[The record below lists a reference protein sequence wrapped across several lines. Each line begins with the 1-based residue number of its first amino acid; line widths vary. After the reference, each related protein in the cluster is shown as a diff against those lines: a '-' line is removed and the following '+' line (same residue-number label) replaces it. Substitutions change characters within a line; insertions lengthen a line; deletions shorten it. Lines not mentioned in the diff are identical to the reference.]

1 MYGQCN
7 GIRNCHFRQ
16 MCAVGR
22 YLKALWRHVN
32 NMIENKKLFQRKN
45 EQIIHNNDLPVLLK
59 LLQYF
64 GYIPNQE
71 QTVQAL
77 NAMKFGFSYLP
88 AIFFIVGGIVML
100 FYIRY
105 ERQEKN
111 ILDTLEERRKN
122 WTPREP
128 KVTTGYLARY
138 AAMVTSGNRGAVL
151 EVPKNKQ

>member
-1 MYGQCN
+1 MPFAMLSDTVDYGEYKN
-7 GIRNCHFRQ
+7 GIRASGFLT
-16 MCAVGR
+16 AVGSATG
-22 YLKALWRHVN
+22 LQVGTGLGDF
-32 NMIENKKLFQRKN
+32 I
-45 EQIIHNNDLPVLLK
+45 PLK

-100 FYIRY
+100 FYIHY

-111 ILDTLEERRKN
+111 ILDTLEERRKKMA
-122 WTPREP
+122 EL
-128 KVTTGYLARY
+128 KA
-138 AAMVTSGNRGAVL
+138 
-151 EVPKNKQ
+151 

>member
-1 MYGQCN
+1 
-7 GIRNCHFRQ
+7 
-16 MCAVGR
+16 
-22 YLKALWRHVN
+22 
-32 NMIENKKLFQRKN
+32 MIENKKLFQRKN

-111 ILDTLEERRKN
+111 ILDTLEERRKKIA
-122 WTPREP
+122 EL
-128 KVTTGYLARY
+128 KA
-138 AAMVTSGNRGAVL
+138 
-151 EVPKNKQ
+151 